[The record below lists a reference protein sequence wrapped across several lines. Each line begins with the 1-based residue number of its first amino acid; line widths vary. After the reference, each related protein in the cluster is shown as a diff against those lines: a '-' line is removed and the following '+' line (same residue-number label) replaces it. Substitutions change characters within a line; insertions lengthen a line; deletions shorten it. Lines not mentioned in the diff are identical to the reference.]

1 MKRTFAAQ
9 AGWRL
14 WPFALLLVLG
24 ALLFWGLRRGDP
36 GALPS
41 VLVGKPAPDFT
52 LPTFAPYRAE
62 WGEQIQLSKYLGRK
76 PILVNLWASWCVPCR
91 DEAPLLEAAWRQYK
105 DRLLVLG
112 VNVQDTNPGD
122 ALGFIQEF
130 GLSFPSGID
139 TNGRVWI
146 DYGGYGVPE
155 TFLIGKDGKVL
166 YRHAGPLNP
175 ATLQE
180 LLGKVL

>member
-1 MKRTFAAQ
+1 VK
-9 AGWRL
+9 RL
-14 WPFALLLVLG
+14 WPFALLVVLG

-36 GALPS
+36 SALPS

-52 LPTFAPYRAE
+52 LPAFAPYRAE
-62 WGEQIQLSKYLGRK
+62 WGERIQLSRYLGQK

-91 DEAPLLEAAWRQYK
+91 DEAPMLEAAWRQYK
-105 DRLLVLG
+105 DRLLILG
-112 VNVQDTNPGD
+112 VNVQDTNPGA

-130 GLSFPSGID
+130 GLTFPSGID
-139 TNGRVWI
+139 ENGRVWI

-166 YRHAGPLNP
+166 YRHAGPLDP